1 MSVLLRRA
9 LGRSGLVIDVVHDGV
24 EALWMASEFPY
35 DVIILD
41 VNIPAPDGFE
51 VCRRLRESRNWTPVI
66 FVTGRGDVL
75 DRITGLDAGADD
87 YLVKPFSMA
96 ELHARLRAVG
106 RRRID
111 PRPTVLVAGGLEV
124 DPATRRVR
132 LAGGE
137 EVALTSK
144 EFALVELLA
153 RHPGEIVTRAAIID
167 ALYDFAYD
175 GRSNVV
181 ESLVRRVRD
190 KIDRP
195 FGRQSIETVRGA
207 GYRLRPIDWLTDW
220 LTGLTG

>member
-1 MSVLLRRA
+1 MRVLLAEDDGDVGALLQRA
-9 LGRSGLVIDVVHDGV
+9 VGRDGLVVDVVHDGV
-24 EALWMASEFPY
+24 EALWMASELPY

-41 VNIPAPDGFE
+41 VNMPGPNGFE
-51 VCRRLRESRNWTPVI
+51 VCRRLREARNWTPVI
-66 FVTGRGDVL
+66 FVTGRADVL

-96 ELHARLRAVG
+96 ELHARMRAVG
-106 RRRID
+106 RRRIAA
-111 PRPTVLVAGGLEV
+111 RPTVLVAGGLEV

-132 LAGGE
+132 LAGQD
-137 EVALTSK
+137 VALTSK

-190 KIDRP
+190 KVDRP

-207 GYRLRPIDWLTDW
+207 GYRLRPD
-220 LTGLTG
+220 

>member
-1 MSVLLRRA
+1 MRVLLAEDDNDVSVLLRRA

-96 ELHARLRAVG
+96 ELHARFRAVG

-207 GYRLRPIDWLTDW
+207 GYRLRPD
-220 LTGLTG
+220 

>member
-1 MSVLLRRA
+1 VRILLAEDDGDVGTMLGRA
-9 LGRSGLVIDVVHDGV
+9 LARDGIAIDVVHDGV
-24 EALWMASEFPY
+24 EALWMASEITY

-41 VNIPAPDGFE
+41 VNMPGPNGFD

-66 FVTGRGDVL
+66 FLTGRGDVP

-106 RRRID
+106 RRRLEA
-111 PRPTVLVAGGLEV
+111 RPTVLVAGSLEV

-132 LAGGE
+132 LAGE

-153 RHPGEIVTRAAIID
+153 RHAGEVVTRSAIID

-175 GRSNVV
+175 CRSNVV
-181 ESLVRRVRD
+181 ESLVRRVRAKVD
-190 KIDRP
+190 TP
-195 FGRQSIETVRGA
+195 FGRRSIETVRGA
-207 GYRLRPIDWLTDW
+207 GYRLSPD
-220 LTGLTG
+220 

>member
-1 MSVLLRRA
+1 MRVLLAEDDDDVSVLLRRA

-41 VNIPAPDGFE
+41 VNIPGPNGFE

-96 ELHARLRAVG
+96 ELHARMRAVG

-190 KIDRP
+190 KVDRP

-207 GYRLRPIDWLTDW
+207 GYRLRPD
-220 LTGLTG
+220 